1 MFESILLAQLASYPA
16 MQLADIYKLIHQA
29 AMGSEHAIRD
39 EKSAGDWLT
48 RELAEMGEGPVEPLV
63 DPLSGETGIVRV
75 HLRPYIA
82 SGGDPAKLLEAFVRT
97 ANQHNGSTDRLE
109 RYWAEAIS
117 LAESGQLPF
126 SEPEMQRFFE
136 PLKAQNFPAVH
147 HSPEYEHLYH
157 PAYRVILQEYLTFN
171 G

>member
-1 MFESILLAQLASYPA
+1 MFESTLLAHFTRYPA
-16 MQLADIYKLIHQA
+16 MQLADMYKLIHQA
-29 AMGSEHAIRD
+29 AMGSEHAVRD
-39 EKSAGDWLT
+39 IESARNWLT
-48 RELAEMGEGPVEPLV
+48 RELAEMRKGPVEPLV
-63 DPLSGETGIVRV
+63 DPLSAETGITRV

-82 SGGDPAKLLEAFVRT
+82 SGGNPAKLLEAFVRT

-109 RYWAEAIS
+109 RYWAEAIC

-126 SEPEMQRFFE
+126 SAPEIQRFFE